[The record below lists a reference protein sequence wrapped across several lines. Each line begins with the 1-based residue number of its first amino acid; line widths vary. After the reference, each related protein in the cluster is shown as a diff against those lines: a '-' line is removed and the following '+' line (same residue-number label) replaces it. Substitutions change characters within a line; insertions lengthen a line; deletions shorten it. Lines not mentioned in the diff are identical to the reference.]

1 MALVISGG
9 NIDVNILSRIIERGL
24 VKDGRLMRMIV
35 RIPDV
40 PGALAKLATQVAET
54 RANVVEIHHQ
64 RAFSTAELG
73 ETDVELTL
81 ETRGPEHIEELRAL
95 LANSGY
101 RVVPRA

>member
-1 MALVISGG
+1 
-9 NIDVNILSRIIERGL
+9 
-24 VKDGRLMRMIV
+24 MRMMV

-40 PGALAKLATQVAET
+40 PGALAKLTTQVAET
-54 RANVVEIHHQ
+54 RANIVEIHHQ

-81 ETRGPEHIEELRAL
+81 ETRGPDHIDELRAL
-95 LANSGY
+95 LTGAGY